1 MTSTLFQH
9 RLESGLRGFVSS
21 YVIVPG
27 YLEDVVTKVEGMCID
42 AVEDVSYS
50 SACAAFTCIFF
61 RF

>member
-50 SACAAFTCIFF
+50 
-61 RF
+61 